1 MKIRQLLYSIP
12 LLVFASCDQLGSVSD
27 IEPEYVLTENTVF
40 VDANSV
46 EALANGMYLPL
57 RGDGVT
63 QMRNCML
70 LLTRTSNNSSV
81 ASAYEFKINDVSP
94 RSSLVSNYYSNLYL
108 IVNQANIIIEGLPN
122 ASPKALSEERK
133 TEILGEAYFN
143 RAFANFMLLR
153 SFGEFWDENSE
164 YGIVLYDS
172 PVKSNN
178 GKARSS
184 VKTCYELINS
194 DLDKAIVQAPGEG
207 FVNYKA
213 NRLAAKV
220 LKARVKLCQGDFAAA
235 ESFADEAIT
244 ESVQTGNTL
253 EGNYGDIYEKAYE
266 SSELLFS
273 AYTSY
278 PQETISTGVFFDFYY
293 NGFGYTLQTIADE
306 LVGESEDGDYGSGEG
321 MDPRYASVYIT
332 DEWEGGS
339 ETLIKKY
346 MNMIN
351 GNDCNPYYFIRL
363 AEAYL
368 IKAEAE
374 ARQSKYNEARNSL
387 KIITDRAGYD
397 TDYVNTITD
406 SNLLMQIFRHKYMEI
421 SAENYE
427 EWFDM
432 IRYNQLDGTDF
443 VQLGY
448 LRSFAHKN
456 LPIPYDAMA
465 GNGALVQNPSY
476 VYAYEEN

>member
-1 MKIRQLLYSIP
+1 MKFRQLLYSLP
-12 LLVFASCDQLGSVSD
+12 LLALASCDQLGPVSD
-27 IEPEYVLTENTVF
+27 IEPEYVLTEDNVF

-46 EALANGMYLPL
+46 EALANGMYQPW
-57 RGDGVT
+57 RGNGVT
-63 QMRNCML
+63 QMRNCMF
-70 LLTRTSNNSSV
+70 LLTRTSNNSPV
-81 ASAYEFKINDVSP
+81 ASAYQFKINDVSQ
-94 RSSLVSNYYSNLYL
+94 RSSLVYNYYSNLYL
-108 IVNQANIIIEGLPN
+108 VVNQANTIIEGLPN

-133 TEILGEAYFN
+133 AEIMGEAYFN

-172 PVKSNN
+172 PVKSND

-184 VKTCYELINS
+184 VKACYELINS
-194 DLDKAIVQAPGEG
+194 DLDKAIAQAPSGE

-213 NRLAAKV
+213 NSIAAKV
-220 LKARVKLCQGDFAAA
+220 LKARVKLYQRDFAAA
-235 ESFADEAIT
+235 ESFANAAIT
-244 ESVQTGNTL
+244 ESELAGIAL
-253 EGNYGDIYEKAYE
+253 EETYRDIYRNGYE
-266 SSELLFS
+266 SPELLFS
-273 AYTSY
+273 VYTSY
-278 PQETISTGVFFDFYY
+278 PQETIETGVFFDFYY

-306 LVGESEDGDYGSGEG
+306 LVGEVEDGDFGTGEG
-321 MDPRYASVYIT
+321 VDSRYASVYIT
-332 DEWEGGS
+332 EESEEGAETFILKYLNMTNGS
-339 ETLIKKY
+339 
-346 MNMIN
+346 
-351 GNDCNPYYFIRL
+351 DCNPYYFIRL

-374 ARQSKYNEARNSL
+374 ARQSKNNEARNSL
-387 KIITDRAGYD
+387 KVITDRAGYD
-397 TDYVNTITD
+397 ADYVNTIAD
-406 SNLLMQIFRHKYMEI
+406 GDLLMQIFRHKYMEL

-448 LRSFAHKN
+448 IRSFAHKN
-456 LPIPYDAMA
+456 LPIPYDALA

-476 VYAYEEN
+476 VYVYDE

>member
-1 MKIRQLLYSIP
+1 MKIRQLIYSIP
-12 LLVFASCDQLGSVSD
+12 LLALASCDQLGSVSD
-27 IEPEYVLTENTVF
+27 IEPEYVLTENNVF

-46 EALANGMYLPL
+46 EALANGMYLPW
-57 RGDGVT
+57 RSDGVT
-63 QMRNCML
+63 QMRNCMF
-70 LLTRTSNNSSV
+70 LLTRTSNNSPV
-81 ASAYEFKINDVSP
+81 ASAYEFKINDVSI
-94 RSSLVSNYYSNLYL
+94 RSSLVSKFYSSLYL
-108 IVNQANIIIEGLPN
+108 IVNQANTIIDGLPN

-133 TEILGEAYFN
+133 NEILGEAYFN

-172 PVKSNN
+172 PVKSNE
-178 GKARSS
+178 GKPRSS
-184 VKTCYELINS
+184 VKKCYELINS
-194 DLDKAIVQAPGEG
+194 DLDKAIAQSPAGDY
-207 FVNYKA
+207 VNYKA
-213 NRLAAKV
+213 NRIASKV
-220 LKARVKLCQGDFAAA
+220 LKARVKLYQRDFAAA
-235 ESFADEAIT
+235 ETFADAAIA
-244 ESVQTGNTL
+244 ESIQAGINL
-253 EGNYGDIYEKAYE
+253 EENYGDIFEKAYD
-266 SSELLFS
+266 SPELLFS
-273 AYTSY
+273 VYTSY

-306 LVGESEDGDYGSGEG
+306 LVGEVEDGDYGSGEG

-332 DEWEGGS
+332 DEWEGGA
-339 ETLIKKY
+339 ETFIMKY
-346 MNMIN
+346 MKMTN
-351 GNDCNPYYFIRL
+351 GSDCNPYYFIRL

-374 ARQSKYNEARNSL
+374 ARLSRYNDARNSL
-387 KIITDRAGYD
+387 KVITDRAGYD

-406 SNLLMQIFRHKYMEI
+406 NNLLMQIFRHKYMEL

-465 GNGALVQNPSY
+465 GNGALVQNTSY
-476 VYAYEEN
+476 VYAYEE

>member
-1 MKIRQLLYSIP
+1 M
-12 LLVFASCDQLGSVSD
+12 F
-27 IEPEYVLTENTVF
+27 
-40 VDANSV
+40 
-46 EALANGMYLPL
+46 
-57 RGDGVT
+57 
-63 QMRNCML
+63 
-70 LLTRTSNNSSV
+70 LLTRTSNNSPV
-81 ASAYEFKINDVSP
+81 ASAYEFKINDVSQ
-94 RSSLVSNYYSNLYL
+94 RSSLVFNYYSNLYL
-108 IVNQANIIIEGLPN
+108 VVNQANTIIEGLPN
-122 ASPKALSEERK
+122 ASPKALSDERK
-133 TEILGEAYFN
+133 AEIMGEAYFN
-143 RAFANFMLLR
+143 RAFAHFMLLR

-172 PVKSNN
+172 PVKSNDS
-178 GKARSS
+178 KARSS
-184 VKTCYELINS
+184 VKDCYELINS
-194 DLDKAIVQAPGEG
+194 DLDKAIAQAPSGE
-207 FVNYKA
+207 FVNYRA
-213 NRLAAKV
+213 NTIAAKV
-220 LKARVKLCQGDFAAA
+220 LKARVKLYQRDFAAA
-235 ESFADEAIT
+235 ESFANAAIT
-244 ESVQTGNTL
+244 ESEQAGIAL
-253 EGNYGDIYEKAYE
+253 EENYGDIYEKAYD

-273 AYTSY
+273 VYTSY

-306 LVGESEDGDYGSGEG
+306 LVGEVDDGNYGSGEG
-321 MDPRYASVYIT
+321 MDPRYASIYIT
-332 DEWEGGS
+332 DEWEEGA
-339 ETLIKKY
+339 ETFIMKY
-346 MNMIN
+346 MKMTN

-374 ARQSKYNEARNSL
+374 ARQSKNDDARNSL
-387 KIITDRAGYD
+387 KVITDRAGYE
-397 TDYVNTITD
+397 TDYVNTIAD
-406 SNLLMQIFRHKYMEI
+406 GDLLMQIFRHKYMEL

-476 VYAYEEN
+476 VYAYDE

>member
-1 MKIRQLLYSIP
+1 MKIKQILYSIP
-12 LLVFASCDQLGSVSD
+12 LLALVSCDQLGSVSD
-27 IEPEYVLTENTVF
+27 IEPEYVLTENNVF
-40 VDANSV
+40 IDANSV
-46 EALANGMYLPL
+46 EALANGMYLPW

-63 QMRNCML
+63 QMRNCMF
-70 LLTRTSNNSSV
+70 LLTRTSNNSPV
-81 ASAYEFKINDVSP
+81 ASAYEFKINDVSL

-108 IVNQANIIIEGLPN
+108 VVNQANTIIEGLPKS
-122 ASPKALSEERK
+122 SPKALSEERK
-133 TEILGEAYFN
+133 TEIMGEAYFN
-143 RAFANFMLLR
+143 RAFANLMLLR
-153 SFGEFWDENSE
+153 SFGEFWDEDSE
-164 YGIVLYDS
+164 YGIVIYDS
-172 PVKSNN
+172 PVKSND

-194 DLDKAIVQAPGEG
+194 DLDKAIAQAPSSE
-207 FVNYKA
+207 FVNYRA
-213 NRLAAKV
+213 NSIAAKV
-220 LKARVKLCQGDFAAA
+220 LKARVKLYQHDFAAA
-235 ESFADEAIT
+235 ETFANAAIK
-244 ESVQTGNTL
+244 ESSQVGIAL
-253 EGNYGDIYEKAYE
+253 EKNYGDIYDKAYD

-273 AYTSY
+273 VYTSY

-306 LVGESEDGDYGSGEG
+306 LVGEASDGDYGTGEG

-332 DEWEGGS
+332 NEWEESS
-339 ETLIKKY
+339 ETLIMKY
-346 MNMIN
+346 MKMTN
-351 GNDCNPYYFIRL
+351 GSDCNPYYFIRI

-374 ARQSKYNEARNSL
+374 ARQSKYNDARNSL
-387 KIITDRAGYD
+387 KVITDRAGYD
-397 TDYVNTITD
+397 ADYVNTIQD
-406 SNLLMQIFRHKYMEI
+406 SHLLMQIFRHKYMEL

-432 IRYNQLDGTDF
+432 IRYNQLDGIDF
-443 VQLGY
+443 VKLGY

-476 VYAYEEN
+476 VYAYDE